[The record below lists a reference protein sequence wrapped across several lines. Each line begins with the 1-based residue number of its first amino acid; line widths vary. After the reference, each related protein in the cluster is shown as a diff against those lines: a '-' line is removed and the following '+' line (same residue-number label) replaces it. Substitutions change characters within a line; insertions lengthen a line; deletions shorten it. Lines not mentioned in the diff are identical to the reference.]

1 MTSLTLQLDHV
12 ASAYRRYPGEPLTF
26 HTRVVALP
34 PAEAGVSAPVGAG
47 VSPSPPAEAGVPS
60 PVGAGVS
67 PSPPAEAGV
76 SAPVGAGVSPSP
88 PAEAGVPA
96 PVGAGVSPSPPVEAG
111 VSAPVGAGVSPSPPV
126 EAGVSP
132 SPPSPPP
139 TFTLRVTLPD
149 GVTLERTEAPPEV
162 EEGPRV
168 VTWPEGGQTVTWLD
182 VEASDEAQAF
192 ALHTTVSS
200 SAGTGA
206 SFPAGAGGP
215 SFAGAG
221 DPSSAG
227 AGVSP
232 SPPSVGAGVSP
243 SLLGYDNQ
251 LVSRAFLE
259 VADDESARVTETVT
273 VAVFAK
279 GRYLRH
285 LPALYERDELMG
297 RFLMLFESFWD
308 PIEGQIDQLPHY
320 FDPRTAPPDLLPWLA
335 AWLDLVLDERWPES
349 KRRQLLQSAVH
360 LYRRRGTRDGLV
372 DYLEIYTGARPQIVE
387 HRAENFVLGP
397 EARLGQ
403 GIAIGRRNAPHTFTV
418 KMELPTLPKAEAES
432 RRRMIEQIIEAE
444 KPAHTAYLLDLS

>member
-1 MTSLTLQLDHV
+1 
-12 ASAYRRYPGEPLTF
+12 
-26 HTRVVALP
+26 
-34 PAEAGVSAPVGAG
+34 
-47 VSPSPPAEAGVPS
+47 
-60 PVGAGVS
+60 
-67 PSPPAEAGV
+67 
-76 SAPVGAGVSPSP
+76 
-88 PAEAGVPA
+88 
-96 PVGAGVSPSPPVEAG
+96 
-111 VSAPVGAGVSPSPPV
+111 
-126 EAGVSP
+126 
-132 SPPSPPP
+132 
-139 TFTLRVTLPD
+139 
-149 GVTLERTEAPPEV
+149 LERTEAPPEV

-200 SAGTGA
+200 SAGTSV

-215 SFAGAG
+215 SSDGAG
-221 DPSSAG
+221 DPSSA
-227 AGVSP
+227 
-232 SPPSVGAGVSP
+232 GAGVSP